1 MSLPIHGYDH
11 LTYSTNSIQLNI
23 TIIPALFQSYLYEHN
38 QIMLKN
44 TNQLKGAMTQKEI
57 QSKLVQDM
65 KKDIELKKYVKDIED
80 LNTKQFKILINI
92 FKKFK

>member
-1 MSLPIHGYDH
+1 MVS
-11 LTYSTNSIQLNI
+11 
-23 TIIPALFQSYLYEHN
+23 FN
-38 QIMLKN
+38 QQPKE
-44 TNQLKGAMTQKEI
+44 TMTQKQI

>member
-1 MSLPIHGYDH
+1 MTIKQ
-11 LTYSTNSIQLNI
+11 IQN
-23 TIIPALFQSYLYEHN
+23 
-38 QIMLKN
+38 
-44 TNQLKGAMTQKEI
+44 
-57 QSKLVQDM
+57 KLVQAM

>member
-1 MSLPIHGYDH
+1 M
-11 LTYSTNSIQLNI
+11 
-23 TIIPALFQSYLYEHN
+23 YEHN

>member
-1 MSLPIHGYDH
+1 M
-11 LTYSTNSIQLNI
+11 
-23 TIIPALFQSYLYEHN
+23 YEHN
-38 QIMLKN
+38 STMLKN
-44 TNQLKGAMTQKEI
+44 TNQLKGAMTQKQI

>member
-1 MSLPIHGYDH
+1 
-11 LTYSTNSIQLNI
+11 
-23 TIIPALFQSYLYEHN
+23 
-38 QIMLKN
+38 MLKN

-57 QSKLVQDM
+57 QSKLVQEM

>member
-1 MSLPIHGYDH
+1 
-11 LTYSTNSIQLNI
+11 
-23 TIIPALFQSYLYEHN
+23 
-38 QIMLKN
+38 MLKN

>member
-1 MSLPIHGYDH
+1 M
-11 LTYSTNSIQLNI
+11 
-23 TIIPALFQSYLYEHN
+23 F
-38 QIMLKN
+38 K
-44 TNQLKGAMTQKEI
+44 TNQPKETMTLKQI

-65 KKDIELKKYVKDIED
+65 RKDTELKKYTKDIKD

>member
-1 MSLPIHGYDH
+1 
-11 LTYSTNSIQLNI
+11 
-23 TIIPALFQSYLYEHN
+23 
-38 QIMLKN
+38 MLKN
-44 TNQLKGAMTQKEI
+44 INQLKGAMTQKEI